1 MDHVMWRD
9 PFQGQSVIHR
19 LGLAMIDPHT
29 KFGVSMLF
37 THYEDMKGNAKR
49 RNCDGFGL
57 GVTQGHWQWQY
68 SIECI
73 QLPIQL

>member
-1 MDHVMWRD
+1 
-9 PFQGQSVIHR
+9 
-19 LGLAMIDPHT
+19 MIDPHT